1 MADDVS
7 SRYHKSSA
15 FVNIVI
21 FVILGSSWPSA
32 AGTLVRVV
40 FPWGFPFERDN
51 LLFCWSCH
59 VSPLLWSYVWKVT
72 NIMGCSLF
80 IVQLPCARSLF
91 LRTVVPVRWLPW
103 NLSIIT
109 DPILLVHII
118 HFPESVWWWCCTPE
132 SWGRRM
138 GEDKGVWG
146 EGGRSKGMQLHTG
159 K

>member
-15 FVNIVI
+15 FVNFVI

-109 DPILLVHII
+109 DPIPLVHII

>member
-1 MADDVS
+1 MTNI
-7 SRYHKSSA
+7 RYGWRCQFKISQ
-15 FVNIVI
+15 
-21 FVILGSSWPSA
+21 ILGLCKLCDICD
-32 AGTLVRVV
+32 TRVFV
-40 FPWGFPFERDN
+40 AFRCWNPCACCFPMRLP

-109 DPILLVHII
+109 DPIPLVHII

>member
-15 FVNIVI
+15 FVNFVI
-21 FVILGSSWPSA
+21 FVILGSLWPSA

-109 DPILLVHII
+109 DPIPLVHII